1 MDVSHN
7 LVTISN
13 DGRVCYW
20 SLENLNKPYDSQE
33 LIIKHATNRSVYASC
48 IDFQAAK
55 NDQRLAVVGTEDGLA
70 HSLNASKYLSDWFIS
85 IINVIFNADL
95 KFFKSILGR

>member
-1 MDVSHN
+1 MYCIRVMDVSHN
-7 LVTISN
+7 LVSISN

-48 IDFQAAK
+48 IDFQAPK
-55 NDQRLAVVGTEDGLA
+55 NDQQRLAIVGTEDGLA
-70 HSLNASKYLSDWFIS
+70 HSLNASKYLLA
-85 IINVIFNADL
+85 IICLLVSEI
-95 KFFKSILGR
+95 

>member
-7 LVTISN
+7 LVSISN

-33 LIIKHATNRSVYASC
+33 LIIKHATNRNVYASC
-48 IDFQAAK
+48 IDFQTAK
-55 NDQRLAVVGTEDGLA
+55 NEQQRLAIVGTEDGLA
-70 HSLNASKYLSDWFIS
+70 HSLNASKYLNVWFIS
-85 IINVIFNADL
+85 NINVGFNADL
-95 KFFKSILGR
+95 IFFKSIFG